1 MRWTPLTVAERQLA
15 YIWGGLALALVAL
28 KPLWLLLAPFMRPCL
43 FHSLTGIPCPT
54 CGATRCVLALLDGDL
69 PGAAGFNPLVFAAT
83 AVFVLGGVIA
93 PLWAW
98 RRGTGP
104 RFARQIPMPVRI
116 GLVALILANWVW
128 LIVHL

>member
-28 KPLWLLLAPFMRPCL
+28 KPLWRLLEPVMRPCL
-43 FHSLTGIPCPT
+43 FHSITGVPCPT
-54 CGATRCVLALLDGDL
+54 CGATRSVLALLDGDL

-83 AVFVLGGVIA
+83 VVFVLGGVVA

-98 RRGTGP
+98 RRGMAPRLAGP
-104 RFARQIPMPVRI
+104 IPLPVRI

>member
-69 PGAAGFNPLVFAAT
+69 PGAVAYNPLVFAAA

-98 RRGTGP
+98 RRGTAPRLAGP
-104 RFARQIPMPVRI
+104 IPLPVRI
-116 GLVALILANWVW
+116 GLVALVLANWVW
-128 LIVHL
+128 LIVAL